1 MRKGRLE
8 FLFMLSIRAATVND
22 VALLKALI
30 FELAE
35 YERKRDQ
42 VVISEAD
49 LVRDGFGP
57 QPKFRALIAEW
68 GGQAAGYALFFGFYS
83 TWEGRPGLFLED
95 LFVRQ
100 TFRGK
105 GIGKALLANVAGIA
119 KRENCY
125 GVRWGSARLESTGD
139 RLLQEAGRYIPRSV
153 EIRAADGRR
162 AGARGRSELTPT
174 SQRSLKTRT
183 FHTNCF
189 GTSVRVCVWRCGRG
203 LRGRWR
209 FCLRRGEKRSG

>member
-1 MRKGRLE
+1 
-8 FLFMLSIRAATVND
+8 MLSIRAATVND

-35 YERKRDQ
+35 YERERDQ
-42 VVISEAD
+42 VVITEAD

-68 GGQAAGYALFFGFYS
+68 DGQTAGYALFFGSYS

-125 GVRWGSARLESTGD
+125 GVRWEVLDWNQPAIDFYKRLGATFLDQWKSVLLTGD
-139 RLLQEAGRYIPRSV
+139 ALE
-153 EIRAADGRR
+153 RAAE
-162 AGARGRSELTPT
+162 A
-174 SQRSLKTRT
+174 
-183 FHTNCF
+183 N
-189 GTSVRVCVWRCGRG
+189 
-203 LRGRWR
+203 
-209 FCLRRGEKRSG
+209 